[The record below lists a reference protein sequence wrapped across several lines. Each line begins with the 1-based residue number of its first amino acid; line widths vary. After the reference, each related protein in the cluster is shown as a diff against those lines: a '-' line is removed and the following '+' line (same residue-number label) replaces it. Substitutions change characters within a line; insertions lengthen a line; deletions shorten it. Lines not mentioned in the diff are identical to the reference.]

1 MLFISKRSFINMK
14 RGTTIIL
21 MITVVVIII
30 LATFIFS
37 NKGAILTK
45 QTPKQ
50 NESLT
55 PNLNQS
61 NNIDIEQ
68 ATKYEGPPQF
78 ILAFPA
84 NSIISPYEKIFVYG
98 NPSQT
103 EIDRYSN
110 AIQKTRTDLANFVK
124 KISQSQ
130 LTLTFEEQDKIGF
143 GPGNLPILADSNIRS
158 ISLANNINEGSVT
171 FIPEYKYTNDENSTA
186 SEDTFTIN
194 QEESIDTWMLVISW
208 KNEYSEITSMPVIK
222 LYSEHEL
229 LLGEYSLS
237 IKIRLE
243 NTTIPDDSNLSRS
256 ATIKVFA
263 ETSIVLPTDEITINK
278 TGLENSIN
286 SEQQIIFLGADWLI
300 DKLYNSCE
308 GIEYPGASNMG
319 VAEYISS
326 RLNSAISDADFA
338 KKEGMQCP
346 LKEITSDKPQVMF
359 VKNTEA

>member
-84 NSIISPYEKIFVYG
+84 NSIISPYEKIFVY
-98 NPSQT
+98 
-103 EIDRYSN
+103 
-110 AIQKTRTDLANFVK
+110 
-124 KISQSQ
+124 
-130 LTLTFEEQDKIGF
+130 
-143 GPGNLPILADSNIRS
+143 GNLPILADSNIRS

-243 NTTIPDDSNLSRS
+243 NTTR
-256 ATIKVFA
+256 
-263 ETSIVLPTDEITINK
+263 
-278 TGLENSIN
+278 
-286 SEQQIIFLGADWLI
+286 
-300 DKLYNSCE
+300 
-308 GIEYPGASNMG
+308 
-319 VAEYISS
+319 
-326 RLNSAISDADFA
+326 
-338 KKEGMQCP
+338 
-346 LKEITSDKPQVMF
+346 
-359 VKNTEA
+359 